1 MYSVSPIFY
10 LFLSYL
16 LLFKTISLFK
26 LKVSKYILLLYLSSS
41 GITYFAFERFSMTHA
56 YEVFS
61 ISLIIYLS
69 TKYYVS
75 ESKNLILS
83 LAIPFSFLFSFLTR
97 MSNYYIFLIP
107 LIIRKLLI
115 NKKLSINRKMLFDKE
130 IVFSA
135 LFSFMSFYL
144 ISNILYG
151 ELVFNPQ
158 KVYGT
163 NINFSNYIS
172 SYQNYFEMFFSL
184 VKTFLIVIFS
194 FEFGLFWV
202 CPILFGALICLIKN
216 KENLK
221 KVEIY
226 LILICFSQNFFIIHI
241 WQSTGSS
248 YGFRY
253 LFSLVPL
260 AILVFFIYLNNNSLL
275 NTYMKIFSILGLL
288 SVLFYET
295 TELTQLSISDQ
306 VNSFGKKIRYVE
318 PDYVQGLFQSFIQ
331 LNSYLIIFTTS
342 FIGVIFFKIL
352 LTFFSIN
359 SLNELL
365 GSFGL
370 PIENS
375 DFQNYIFNLSEIGFS
390 KIAIITLFLI
400 YISYFIVYKMPENT
414 SDKYSK
420 KLN

>member
-1 MYSVSPIFY
+1 
-10 LFLSYL
+10 
-16 LLFKTISLFK
+16 
-26 LKVSKYILLLYLSSS
+26 
-41 GITYFAFERFSMTHA
+41 
-56 YEVFS
+56 
-61 ISLIIYLS
+61 
-69 TKYYVS
+69 
-75 ESKNLILS
+75 
-83 LAIPFSFLFSFLTR
+83 
-97 MSNYYIFLIP
+97 
-107 LIIRKLLI
+107 
-115 NKKLSINRKMLFDKE
+115 
-130 IVFSA
+130 
-135 LFSFMSFYL
+135 
-144 ISNILYG
+144 
-151 ELVFNPQ
+151 
-158 KVYGT
+158 
-163 NINFSNYIS
+163 
-172 SYQNYFEMFFSL
+172 
-184 VKTFLIVIFS
+184 
-194 FEFGLFWV
+194 
-202 CPILFGALICLIKN
+202 
-216 KENLK
+216 
-221 KVEIY
+221 
-226 LILICFSQNFFIIHI
+226 
-241 WQSTGSS
+241 
-248 YGFRY
+248 
-253 LFSLVPL
+253 
-260 AILVFFIYLNNNSLL
+260 
-275 NTYMKIFSILGLL
+275 MKIFSILGLL